1 MNRPDYE
8 YNDDPEPIAVDLLAL
23 SVLIAILGIL
33 ILRTSLI

>member
-23 SVLIAILGIL
+23 SVLLVIFGIV
-33 ILRTSLI
+33 IF